1 MARLGWLLGAVTVLA
16 LAVTATGFGVKVEP
30 HEETC
35 FHDDLKVRT
44 QQRYTHTHTHTHT
57 HTALSLVSS
66 LPRNTH
72 CSAALADHE
81 GGAVCCF
88 CCAHARGCDNVTA

>member
-1 MARLGWLLGAVTVLA
+1 MARLGWVLGAVTVLA

-57 HTALSLVSS
+57 LSL
-66 LPRNTH
+66 LFRLCHATH
-72 CSAALADHE
+72 ITLLLWPTVKAVLFAAA
-81 GGAVCCF
+81 A
-88 CCAHARGCDNVTA
+88 ARTHVGVTT

>member
-44 QQRYTHTHTHTHT
+44 QQRYTHTHTL
-57 HTALSLVSS
+57 LSL
-66 LPRNTH
+66 LFRLCHATH
-72 CSAALADHE
+72 IALLLWPTMRAVLFAAS
-81 GGAVCCF
+81 V
-88 CCAHARGCDNVTA
+88 ARTHVGVTT